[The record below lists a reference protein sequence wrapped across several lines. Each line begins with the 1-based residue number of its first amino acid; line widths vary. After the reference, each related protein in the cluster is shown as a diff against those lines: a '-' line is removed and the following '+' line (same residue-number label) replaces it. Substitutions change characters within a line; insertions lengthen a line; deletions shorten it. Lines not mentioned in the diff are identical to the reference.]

1 MSSKRQKLP
10 AKRSRPSE
18 APTPAFD
25 ASRFANLSA
34 AERFGTI
41 CKNRSFIKEKGFH
54 HPDDFFRK
62 TIEAKGWR
70 ALCQPPRPAA
80 MSVVREFYAN
90 LDSHVLKKVRVRG
103 VLVNFSAESINIY
116 YGLEHIPPGP
126 FDQLREH
133 PDYPEVIRVLTKG
146 RGEWRI
152 NSAGHAVNFKAKHLA
167 YIPKVW
173 HHFITSRLIP
183 TTNVCEVTAQR
194 SLLNFAII
202 QDIPFDVGQ
211 VIEDAIL
218 HNREAKM
225 NLGHPFLIFGLCKQ
239 AGVPLDD
246 NEAWLHPIKAISVKR
261 DTPGVPQPEGV
272 YDSGHEPSDED
283 ELPDYRA
290 SWVTPRRTL
299 ASPRLDLHH
308 HHRIDHRHHHPSSL
322 RRLPLLVLPQILRT
336 RCSPSLSVLTHSGT
350 RPRST
355 ESSLLRIWRRCVL
368 TCRQFWPIRPSSY
381 SSSRLCRPSLLSS
394 WRSTSHLHLHRSEV
408 QGSSLTL
415 YIFILPVGTLDIFLG
430 GGGGG
435 IFCSGTLFL
444 GFVYRCFG
452 FVVLISVVYSIFSC
466 SAYLFCFVFS
476 ITCSCR

>member
-1 MSSKRQKLP
+1 MSGKRQKLP
-10 AKRSRPSE
+10 AKRSRPNE

-41 CKNRSFIKEKGFH
+41 FKNRSFIKEKGFH

-70 ALCQPPRPAA
+70 ALCQPPRPVA

-90 LDSHVLKKVRVRG
+90 LASHVLKKVRVRG
-103 VLVNFSAESINIY
+103 VLVDFSAESINSF

-152 NSAGHAVNFKAKHLA
+152 NSAGHAVNLKAKHLA

-202 QDIPFDVGQ
+202 QDIPFDVGR

-218 HNREAKM
+218 HNRDAKM

-239 AGVPLDD
+239 AEVPLDD

-261 DTPGVPQPEGV
+261 DTPGVPQPEGL
-272 YDSGHEPSDED
+272 YDSGHEPSDQD

-290 SWVTPRRTL
+290 RFSFLGDTQE
-299 ASPRLDLHH
+299 D
-308 HHRIDHRHHHPSSL
+308 IG
-322 RRLPLLVLPQILRT
+322 Q
-336 RCSPSLSVLTHSGT
+336 
-350 RPRST
+350 
-355 ESSLLRIWRRCVL
+355 
-368 TCRQFWPIRPSSY
+368 
-381 SSSRLCRPSLLSS
+381 SSSRPPPPPSYRPPPPPPQQPQAAAPPSPSPDLEDPVL
-394 WRSTSHLHLHRSEV
+394 
-408 QGSSLTL
+408 SLTERFDAFWDETQEHRVL
-415 YIFILPVGTLDIFLG
+415 VTQDMEALRVDMQTVLANQAIILQQQKTMQAQLAQLLAFHQPPPPPPQ
-430 GGGGG
+430 
-435 IFCSGTLFL
+435 
-444 GFVYRCFG
+444 
-452 FVVLISVVYSIFSC
+452 
-466 SAYLFCFVFS
+466 
-476 ITCSCR
+476 

>member
-1 MSSKRQKLP
+1 MSGKRQKLP
-10 AKRSRPSE
+10 AKRSRASE
-18 APTPAFD
+18 APTLAFD
-25 ASRFANLSA
+25 ASQFANLSA
-34 AERFGTI
+34 AERFGSI
-41 CKNRSFIKEKGFH
+41 CKNCSFIKEKGFH

-90 LDSHVLKKVRVRG
+90 LASHVLKKVRVRG
-103 VLVNFSAESINIY
+103 VLVDFSAESINSY
-116 YGLEHIPPGP
+116 YGLDQIPPGP

-133 PDYPEVIRVLTKG
+133 PDYPEVIRVLTNG

-194 SLLNFAII
+194 SLLNYAIL

-218 HNREAKM
+218 HNRDAKM

-290 SWVTPRRTL
+290 RYGFLGDTQEDIGQSLSRPPPPPSYHPPPPPHQQPQATVPPSPSPDIEDPVLSLTERFDAFWDETQEHRVLVTQDMEALRADMRTVL
-299 ASPRLDLHH
+299 ANQAIILQQQQTMQAQLAQLLAF
-308 HHRIDHRHHHPSSL
+308 HHP
-322 RRLPLLVLPQILRT
+322 PPPPPQ
-336 RCSPSLSVLTHSGT
+336 
-350 RPRST
+350 
-355 ESSLLRIWRRCVL
+355 
-368 TCRQFWPIRPSSY
+368 
-381 SSSRLCRPSLLSS
+381 
-394 WRSTSHLHLHRSEV
+394 
-408 QGSSLTL
+408 
-415 YIFILPVGTLDIFLG
+415 
-430 GGGGG
+430 
-435 IFCSGTLFL
+435 
-444 GFVYRCFG
+444 
-452 FVVLISVVYSIFSC
+452 
-466 SAYLFCFVFS
+466 
-476 ITCSCR
+476 

>member
-1 MSSKRQKLP
+1 MSGKRQKLP
-10 AKRSRPSE
+10 AKRSRASE

-25 ASRFANLSA
+25 ASLLINESA
-34 AERFGTI
+34 ADRFSTI

-62 TIEAKGWR
+62 TIERKGWR

-80 MSVVREFYAN
+80 MSVVREFYSN
-90 LDSHVLKKVRVRG
+90 LASHVLKKVRVRG
-103 VLVNFSAESINIY
+103 ILVDFSAESINSY

-133 PDYPEVIRVLTKG
+133 PDYHEVIRVLTKG
-146 RGEWRI
+146 QGEWRI

-194 SLLNFAII
+194 SLLNYAIL
-202 QDIPFDVGQ
+202 QDIPFDVGR

-218 HNREAKM
+218 HNRDAKM
-225 NLGHPFLIFGLCKQ
+225 NLGHPFLIFGLYKQ

-246 NEAWLHPIKAISVKR
+246 NEAWLRPIKAISVKR

-290 SWVTPRRTL
+290 RYGFLGDTQE
-299 ASPRLDLHH
+299 D
-308 HHRIDHRHHHPSSL
+308 IGQPSS
-322 RRLPLLVLPQILRT
+322 RPPPPPQQPQET
-336 RCSPSLSVLTHSGT
+336 VPPSPSPDIKDPVL
-350 RPRST
+350 
-355 ESSLLRIWRRCVL
+355 
-368 TCRQFWPIRPSSY
+368 
-381 SSSRLCRPSLLSS
+381 
-394 WRSTSHLHLHRSEV
+394 
-408 QGSSLTL
+408 SLTERFDAFWDETQEHRVL
-415 YIFILPVGTLDIFLG
+415 VTQDMETLRADMRTVLANQANILQQQQAMQAQLAQLLAFHQPPPPPPQ
-430 GGGGG
+430 
-435 IFCSGTLFL
+435 
-444 GFVYRCFG
+444 
-452 FVVLISVVYSIFSC
+452 
-466 SAYLFCFVFS
+466 
-476 ITCSCR
+476 

>member
-1 MSSKRQKLP
+1 MSGKRQKLP

-18 APTPAFD
+18 DPTPTFD
-25 ASRFANLSA
+25 ASLFANTSA

-70 ALCQPPRPAA
+70 ALCQPPRPAT

-90 LDSHVLKKVRVRG
+90 LASHVLKRVRVRG
-103 VLVNFSAESINIY
+103 VLVDFSAESINSFY
-116 YGLEHIPPGP
+116 SLEHVPTGP

-133 PDYPEVIRVLTKG
+133 SDYPEVIRVLTKG

-167 YIPKVW
+167 FIPKVW

-194 SLLNFAII
+194 ALLNFAII

-218 HNREAKM
+218 HNRDAKM
-225 NLGHPFLIFGLCKQ
+225 NLGHLFLIFGLCKQ

-290 SWVTPRRTL
+290 RFGFLGDTQ
-299 ASPRLDLHH
+299 DD
-308 HHRIDHRHHHPSSL
+308 IGQSSSH
-322 RRLPLLVLPQILRT
+322 LPPPPPQQPQAAAPP
-336 RCSPSLSVLTHSGT
+336 SPSPDLKDPVLSLTEWFDAFWDETQEHRVLVTQDMEALRADMRTVLANQAIILQQQQSM
-350 RPRST
+350 RAQLAQ
-355 ESSLLRIWRRCVL
+355 LLA
-368 TCRQFWPIRPSSY
+368 F
-381 SSSRLCRPSLLSS
+381 
-394 WRSTSHLHLHRSEV
+394 HHLHRSDL

-415 YIFILPVGTLDIFLG
+415 YCFPLTSADTGYFVWG
-430 GGGGG
+430 GGGCGDRVLC
-435 IFCSGTLFL
+435 FCVLFI
-444 GFVYRCFG
+444 
-452 FVVLISVVYSIFSC
+452 VVLVLVVCCLFSVFRILVV
-466 SAYLFCFVFS
+466 FCF
-476 ITCSCR
+476 

>member
-1 MSSKRQKLP
+1 MSGKRQKLP
-10 AKRSRPSE
+10 AKRSRAS
-18 APTPAFD
+18 ADPTPTFD
-25 ASRFANLSA
+25 ASRFINASA
-34 AERFGTI
+34 ADRFSTI

-70 ALCQPPRPAA
+70 FLCQPPRPVV

-90 LDSHVLKKVRVRG
+90 LASHILKKVRVRG
-103 VLVNFSAESINIY
+103 VLVDFSAESINSF
-116 YGLEHIPPGP
+116 YGLKHVPPGP

-152 NSAGHAVNFKAKHLA
+152 NSAGHTVNFKAKHLA

-194 SLLNFAII
+194 SLLNFAIL

-218 HNREAKM
+218 HNRDAKM

-239 AGVPLDD
+239 ARVPLDN

-261 DTPGVPQPEGV
+261 DTPGVPQPKGV

-290 SWVTPRRTL
+290 RFGFLGDTQDDLGQSSSHPPPPQSHPPPPPPQQPQATAPP
-299 ASPRLDLHH
+299 SPSPDLE
-308 HHRIDHRHHHPSSL
+308 D
-322 RRLPLLVLPQILRT
+322 LVL
-336 RCSPSLSVLTHSGT
+336 
-350 RPRST
+350 
-355 ESSLLRIWRRCVL
+355 
-368 TCRQFWPIRPSSY
+368 
-381 SSSRLCRPSLLSS
+381 
-394 WRSTSHLHLHRSEV
+394 
-408 QGSSLTL
+408 SLTERFDAFWDETQEHRVL
-415 YIFILPVGTLDIFLG
+415 VTQDMEALRADMRTVLANQAIILQQQQSMQAQLAQLLALHQPPPPPPQ
-430 GGGGG
+430 
-435 IFCSGTLFL
+435 
-444 GFVYRCFG
+444 
-452 FVVLISVVYSIFSC
+452 
-466 SAYLFCFVFS
+466 
-476 ITCSCR
+476 

>member
-1 MSSKRQKLP
+1 MSGKRQKLP

-18 APTPAFD
+18 ASTPAFD
-25 ASRFANLSA
+25 ASRFINESA
-34 AERFGTI
+34 ADRFSTI

-62 TIEAKGWR
+62 TIERKGWR

-90 LDSHVLKKVRVRG
+90 LASHVLKKVRVRG
-103 VLVNFSAESINIY
+103 ILVDFSAESINSF
-116 YGLEHIPPGP
+116 YGLERIPSGP

-133 PDYPEVIRVLTKG
+133 PGYHEVIRVLTKG
-146 RGEWRI
+146 QGEWRI

-194 SLLNFAII
+194 SLLNYAIV

-218 HNREAKM
+218 HNRDAKM

-290 SWVTPRRTL
+290 RYGFLGDTQEDIGQPSSRPPPPPQQPQETVPPSPSPDIEDPVLSLTERFDAFWDETQEHRVLVTQDMEALRADMRTVL
-299 ASPRLDLHH
+299 ANQAIILQQQQTMQAQLAHLLTF
-308 HHRIDHRHHHPSSL
+308 HHP
-322 RRLPLLVLPQILRT
+322 PPPPPQ
-336 RCSPSLSVLTHSGT
+336 
-350 RPRST
+350 
-355 ESSLLRIWRRCVL
+355 
-368 TCRQFWPIRPSSY
+368 
-381 SSSRLCRPSLLSS
+381 
-394 WRSTSHLHLHRSEV
+394 
-408 QGSSLTL
+408 
-415 YIFILPVGTLDIFLG
+415 
-430 GGGGG
+430 
-435 IFCSGTLFL
+435 
-444 GFVYRCFG
+444 
-452 FVVLISVVYSIFSC
+452 
-466 SAYLFCFVFS
+466 
-476 ITCSCR
+476 